1 MVILKFNKLIRNKW
15 LWGVFVAVISAAF
28 CFEGLFRPDNGSD
41 RSESNAGTLSG
52 SPVDPV
58 LFADCAEDA
67 RGYSDSGETQGAV
80 NRKAAEAYAALEVA
94 KRNAVSVSDKA
105 LENRV
110 MMMFGGAA
118 NFNFANYTAILASQL
133 RTTPERFE
141 ASLRRRMI
149 LEEGINRAVLSAAVW
164 VSPREVE
171 RAVSDETDLFTI
183 KVATFKEDKAAS
195 GRVKLSEADIEKWY
209 KENSSRYALPDR
221 MKVRL
226 LRYDANNKDVLAKM
240 TVTVD
245 EMRDYYD
252 ANIDKYSSKGTN
264 GVEIIKKF
272 EEVKSSIEKELR
284 KIAAI
289 NFYETNLSL
298 RVYKDLVK
306 GAKESRLDKLAKEDG
321 LKVTTSGWFSLENV
335 YVDKFM
341 VRRSGICPGADNFSE
356 IVAELDP
363 ETEDLRYG
371 IVSSANAVWV
381 VERSEFSKAHTPE
394 FKDAKAKIAPDALAA
409 AKAEAFKK
417 SVEQII
423 AKGPKE
429 VLSKGNV
436 STNIVFCV
444 ADTERSAIKNYSS
457 VVPAAVKLFKGELSP
472 FVLISKGVA
481 AVVYCV
487 DRVAA
492 DPAKMMLARSR
503 IREMASY
510 PGYLQVTSDWIKW
523 NLDKMGFV
531 PGADNSFDD
540 GTEEK

>member
-15 LWGVFVAVISAAF
+15 LWGAFAAVISAAF
-28 CFEGLFRPDNGSD
+28 CFEGLFRPDNDKGPKD
-41 RSESNAGTLSG
+41 SNAGTLSG
-52 SPVDPV
+52 SPVNPV
-58 LFADCAEDA
+58 LFADCVEDA
-67 RGYSDSGETQGAV
+67 RGYGESKDTQGAI
-80 NRKAAEAYAALEVA
+80 NKRAAEMYAALEVA
-94 KRNAVSVSDKA
+94 KKNGISISDKA
-105 LENRV
+105 IENRV

-118 NFNFANYTAILASQL
+118 NFNFENYKAILGAQL

-141 ASLRRRMI
+141 ASLRRRMTVDDGIARAI
-149 LEEGINRAVLSAAVW
+149 LPAATW
-164 VSPREVE
+164 VSPKEID

-183 KVATFKEDKAAS
+183 KVATFTEDKAAAKLI
-195 GRVKLSEADIEKWY
+195 KLSDAEIEKWY
-209 KENSSRYALPDR
+209 KKNSSRYALPDR

-226 LRYDANNKDVLAKM
+226 LRYDENNKDILAKM
-240 TVTVD
+240 KVTND

-264 GVEIIKKF
+264 GVEVVKKF
-272 EEVKSSIEKELR
+272 DDVKASIEKELR

-289 NFYETNLSL
+289 NYYETNLSL
-298 RVYKDLVK
+298 RVYKDLQK
-306 GAKESRLDKLAKEDG
+306 GAKVSRLDVLAKEDG

-341 VRRSGICPGADNFSE
+341 VRRSGICPGASNFSE
-356 IVAELDP
+356 VVAELDP
-363 ETEDLRYG
+363 DTEDLRYG
-371 IVSSANAVWV
+371 IVSSQNAVWV
-381 VERSEFSKAHTPE
+381 IERSEFSKAHTPE
-394 FKDAKAKIAPDALAA
+394 FKDAKVKITPDAIAD

-423 AKGPKE
+423 AKGTKE
-429 VLSKGNV
+429 VLAKGKV
-436 STNIVFCV
+436 STNIVFSV
-444 ADTERSAIKNYSS
+444 SETERSAIKNYSS

-481 AVVYCV
+481 AVIYCV

-492 DPAKMMLARSR
+492 DPAKTMLARSR

-510 PGYLQVTSDWIKW
+510 PAYSQLSSDWGKL
-523 NLDKMGFV
+523 NLEKMGFV

-540 GTEEK
+540 SVEE